1 MISSKNTSVEEFNF
15 DKLSAPPLSM
25 FLSPMEINELRTIA
39 TSLRYAGNAE
49 KRYKAIDNVCRSR
62 GLVKFAAG
70 TNRVVYRHPEF
81 PDILFKIATD
91 NVGMRDNPAEFRNQ
105 YELKPFVAKTFE
117 VSPCGTVAV
126 VERVNNIRS
135 REEYMAMAGDIS
147 KLLLELFS
155 DYLMADIGTEFFC
168 NYGWR
173 LSTGIVLL
181 DYPYLYELDENKLY
195 CTKPD
200 NTTPSG
206 KCDGRIVYDYGFN
219 KLVCTKCGAEYKAV
233 ELRNEKKDTELIVER
248 EGDIE
253 MEITIK
259 GGSKKVNKTI
269 KTGSI
274 NNSNFRNVK
283 SSIPTTTNVGE
294 KALAATAT
302 KTVDLTKTTETPSG
316 LQITRRVKKKR
327 VEPVKTVEVE
337 EVAPVINRETTR
349 TRTVEVENK
358 PVKEYHIEEKY
369 VNGVSTIKLD
379 PETEE
384 HIDNFVAAPVEEL
397 VVESDD
403 EEVVEKVETK
413 RVGHITD
420 EEEEDSEEEDNDEQ
434 LKDFI
439 GSISITAPDKETVES
454 PITISEDIRREAI
467 ANEKDLGSPV
477 VVFTDNID
485 RAVGSLDNI
494 PIDKVKYYTLLD
506 GLTKLLKKLPATNES
521 INFLVTAINNITSEE
536 KDGEFTESLSDLFK
550 IDSVMNSFIAAHKE
564 SASIVANNIYKDG
577 DNLVID
583 YAMQFVEGED
593 ESEKIYTIDS
603 SEDLEIEDVFKGTVS
618 EEDIKNEGYKGIQFF
633 EAKTIDVKELDP
645 SENHL
650 QILVFV
656 DNNDDYVTV
665 NGNIVASATINDKTI
680 GKSAIVSKSW
690 ITEVE
695 ELIKNETE
703 VSEVEEVQTGVF
715 PPTVEIVDTEGITAE
730 EFLAQIDSEEE

>member
-1 MISSKNTSVEEFNF
+1 MNYPQTQS
-15 DKLSAPPLSM
+15 
-25 FLSPMEINELRTIA
+25 
-39 TSLRYAGNAE
+39 
-49 KRYKAIDNVCRSR
+49 
-62 GLVKFAAG
+62 
-70 TNRVVYRHPEF
+70 
-81 PDILFKIATD
+81 
-91 NVGMRDNPAEFRNQ
+91 
-105 YELKPFVAKTFE
+105 ELK
-117 VSPCGTVAV
+117 
-126 VERVNNIRS
+126 
-135 REEYMAMAGDIS
+135 
-147 KLLLELFS
+147 
-155 DYLMADIGTEFFC
+155 
-168 NYGWR
+168 
-173 LSTGIVLL
+173 
-181 DYPYLYELDENKLY
+181 
-195 CTKPD
+195 
-200 NTTPSG
+200 
-206 KCDGRIVYDYGFN
+206 
-219 KLVCTKCGAEYKAV
+219 
-233 ELRNEKKDTELIVER
+233 
-248 EGDIE
+248 
-253 MEITIK
+253 
-259 GGSKKVNKTI
+259 
-269 KTGSI
+269 
-274 NNSNFRNVK
+274 
-283 SSIPTTTNVGE
+283 
-294 KALAATAT
+294 
-302 KTVDLTKTTETPSG
+302 
-316 LQITRRVKKKR
+316 
-327 VEPVKTVEVE
+327 
-337 EVAPVINRETTR
+337 
-349 TRTVEVENK
+349 
-358 PVKEYHIEEKY
+358 
-369 VNGVSTIKLD
+369 
-379 PETEE
+379 
-384 HIDNFVAAPVEEL
+384 
-397 VVESDD
+397 
-403 EEVVEKVETK
+403 
-413 RVGHITD
+413 
-420 EEEEDSEEEDNDEQ
+420 NDEHPKFEFAIWGGNP
-434 LKDFI
+434 LLHFKEF
-439 GSISITAPDKETVES
+439 KETVES

-485 RAVGSLDNI
+485 RAVWSLDNI

-550 IDSVMNSFIAAHKE
+550 IDSVMNSFVTAHKE

-583 YAMQFVEGED
+583 YAVQFVEGED

-703 VSEVEEVQTGVF
+703 VSEVEEVQTGEF